1 MTRHPDIRHELAIA
15 ALGEHHQK
23 YIREGMPE
31 VGWDGDP
38 WLTLA
43 YNKLEDRMEIW
54 LQEPGK
60 EPVCIMRSKTLTENG
75 APSIQELC
83 VHLASHDLRKIA
95 MSQVLKRIDDH
106 NAAVQ
111 KAAQEKG
118 FQEQAAA
125 MEKVFWSVGRA
136 SGEYRPVI
144 SMTGE
149 KTTGAGKL

>member
-1 MTRHPDIRHELAIA
+1 MNHPDIRRELAIA

-54 LQEPGK
+54 QEDPGRD
-60 EPVCIMRSKTLTENG
+60 PVCVMRSKPLDENG
-75 APSIQELC
+75 VPSIQELC

-95 MSQVLKRIDDH
+95 SGMIEKRIDDH
-106 NAAVQ
+106 NAAVE
-111 KAAQEKG
+111 KAAQERG

-125 MEKVFWSVGRA
+125 LEKVYWHVGKEI
-136 SGEYRPVI
+136 GEYRPVI
-144 SMTGE
+144 GGFGS
-149 KTTGAGKL
+149 